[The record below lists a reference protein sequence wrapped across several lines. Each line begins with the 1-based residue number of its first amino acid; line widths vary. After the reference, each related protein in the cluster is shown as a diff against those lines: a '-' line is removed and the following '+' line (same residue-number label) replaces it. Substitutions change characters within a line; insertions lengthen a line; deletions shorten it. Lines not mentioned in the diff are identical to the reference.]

1 MPGIKELIS
10 NIESDECTTRED
22 VLHRLLKLAMAVT
35 GKGTI
40 SEDYTKT
47 IEFPIGGAFIQSDSY
62 YQRIWI
68 STGDIEIEIEDAE
81 TIKQLS
87 DEVRKRLLEFDKNIR
102 KTRKTLAEQVF
113 SKQMDQITEVTG
125 IREVD

>member
-1 MPGIKELIS
+1 MPGIKELIE
-10 NIESDECTTRED
+10 NIESDECTTEED

-40 SEDYTKT
+40 SDDYTKT
-47 IEFPIGGAFIQSDSY
+47 IEFPIGDVFIQSDSY

-68 STGDIEIEIEDAE
+68 SADHAEVEIENVE

-87 DEVRKRLLEFDKNIR
+87 AEVKKRLIEFDKKSGRQGRNSQNKYFQNR
-102 KTRKTLAEQVF
+102 
-113 SKQMDQITEVTG
+113 
-125 IREVD
+125 